1 MVIALNFQ
9 GEIQMEI
16 GFLNVDDVIFVF
28 FKMETAENQLKS
40 CEKVIH
46 RLYGENTDLSKQ
58 NQNLEGKL
66 KSASQSQERL
76 QRKKVLLEK
85 LVEKLT
91 NHMGKKAVQQSHSVF
106 ELNKDV
112 SA

>member
-9 GEIQMEI
+9 GVIQMEI
-16 GFLNVDDVIFVF
+16 GFLNADVIFVF

-46 RLYGENTDLSKQ
+46 RLYGENTDWTKQ

-66 KSASQSQERL
+66 KSASQSQEKL

>member
-16 GFLNVDDVIFVF
+16 GFLNADVIFVF

-46 RLYGENTDLSKQ
+46 RLYGENTDLTKQ

-66 KSASQSQERL
+66 KSASQSQEKL

-91 NHMGKKAVQQSHSVF
+91 NHMGKKAAQQSHSVF